1 MGSEHDKIK
10 KNSKYSDIFNNSKTK
25 NKKNRLSV
33 GDTNQ
38 NSNILNEFKKDKEI
52 NEDNNTLI
60 KSKTDEMISKKEK
73 EENIPKKK
81 ERKVTIDGL
90 KSLSSQNLVKI
101 EQNDDILKNEINE
114 GENNKTRTK

>member
-1 MGSEHDKIK
+1 MGSVHGKIK
-10 KNSKYSDIFNNSKTK
+10 KNSKYSDIFNISKTK
-25 NKKNRLSV
+25 NKNNRLSV

-60 KSKTDEMISKKEK
+60 KSKTDEMVSKKEK
-73 EENIPKKK
+73 EENISKKK

-101 EQNDDILKNEINE
+101 EQNDDI
-114 GENNKTRTK
+114 